1 MKLPK
6 LMSAALATAMVF
18 GLAAFGVHS
27 SQTSAS
33 SHREAP
39 LISNDP
45 IADGTDLYAFVSPDK
60 PDTVTIITNWYPF
73 EEPVGGP
80 NYYMFGDD
88 VLYEIYVDNV
98 GDAESHV
105 TYQFRFKTTIGNGNT
120 FLYNTGPVESID
132 SANLNIKQT
141 YSVTRIVN
149 GQATEV
155 GKDLKVPPSNVGAK
169 STPNYEALSNA
180 GIQDLAGGGKV
191 FAGQSDDP
199 FFVDL
204 NVFDLLTIRKL
215 PGNMGGGV
223 DGLKGYNVQTIAI
236 QVPKSELALGG
247 TAPAAATDPNAVIG
261 VWTGASRQAT
271 RVLNPN
277 GTMTSSGDYVL
288 VSRLGAPLVNE
299 VVVPLAAKDLWNSS
313 YPRDDAQFLGG
324 VTDPELARLFNAI
337 YGIKVPPTPRDDLV
351 AIFLTGIPGATQPP
365 TSTLKPSEELRLN
378 MAVPPSAN
386 PNTLGVVGGDLAGY
400 PNGRRLADDVTDI
413 SLKAVAGAAYPL
425 FHPEFTPD
433 PLAAQLGDGVDAN
446 DVPFRS
452 SFPYVAIAHDGTSS
466 VPHGVDAP
474 AAMQCPP
481 APASTPCPPASV
493 SGGGTTTP
501 PGMPKTG
508 TPFVIEH
515 LGDIYGLV
523 LGAMVLAGGMVLA
536 SGWALRRRSAQET
549 TKK

>member
-6 LMSAALATAMVF
+6 LLSTALATAMVF

-27 SQTSAS
+27 TQTSAS

-60 PDTVTIITNWYPF
+60 PDTVTIITGWYPF

-98 GDAESHV
+98 GDAEAHV
-105 TYQFRFKTTIGNGNT
+105 TYQFRFKTTVGNGNT
-120 FLYNTGPVESID
+120 FLYNTGPVESIN

-155 GKDLKVPPSNVGAK
+155 AKDLAVPPVNVGAK

-180 GIQDLAGGGKV
+180 GIHDMAGGGKV
-191 FAGQSDDP
+191 FAGQTDDP

-215 PGNMGGGV
+215 PGNMGGGI
-223 DGLKGYNVQTIAI
+223 DGLKGYNLQTIAI

-247 TAPAAATDPNAVIG
+247 KAPTAATDPSAVIG

-271 RVLNPN
+271 RVLSPN
-277 GTMTSSGDYVL
+277 GTMKSSGDYVL

-324 VTDPELARLFNAI
+324 VTDPELARLFKAI
-337 YGIKVPPTPRDDLV
+337 YNIQVPPTPRDDLV

-386 PNTLGVVGGDLAGY
+386 PNPLGVVGGDLAGY

-425 FHPEFTPD
+425 FHPDFKPD

-452 SFPYVAIAHDGTSS
+452 SFPYVAVAHDGTSS

-481 APASTPCPPASV
+481 APASTPCPPIV
-493 SGGGTTTP
+493 GPGGIAP

-523 LGAMVLAGGMVLA
+523 LGAMALVGGAVLMGGYA
-536 SGWALRRRSAQET
+536 FRRRSAQET